1 MKLITMLSI
10 PVLFTMLFSMSAAA
24 GERVLAVDTITF
36 SYSETAELKNGN
48 LLTSDDAVWRT
59 MENEIMDYEGPAVVI
74 NQRGS
79 RSGIA
84 YINGK
89 SVPVTL
95 LSGEPGLSDGFRT
108 SLLMV
113 DQEQRRLILTDG
125 TTRRVL
131 DPEADLD
138 FPGGSLVEIIITRD
152 RRYAIDLSRGYRIAV
167 SPPVRN

>member
-1 MKLITMLSI
+1 MKLISLLSTT
-10 PVLFTMLFSMSAAA
+10 VLITLLFSMSAAA
-24 GERVLAVDTITF
+24 GERVFATDTITF

-48 LLTSDDAVWRT
+48 LITSDDAVWRM
-59 MENEIMDYEGPAVVI
+59 MESEVQDYEGPAVI
-74 NQRGS
+74 LNQRGS

-84 YINGK
+84 YFNGK

-95 LSGEPGLSDGFRT
+95 LSGEPGLNEGFRT
-108 SLLMV
+108 SLLMA
-113 DQEQRRLILTDG
+113 DQEQRRLLLADG

-131 DPEADLD
+131 DPDADLD

-152 RRYAIDLSRGYRIAV
+152 RRHAIDLSRGYRIAV